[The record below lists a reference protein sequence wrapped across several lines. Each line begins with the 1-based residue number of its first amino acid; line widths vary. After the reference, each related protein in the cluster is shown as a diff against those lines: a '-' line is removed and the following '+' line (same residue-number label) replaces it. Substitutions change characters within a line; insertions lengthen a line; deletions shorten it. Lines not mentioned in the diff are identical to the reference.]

1 MKKLLLIALA
11 GLTFQANAQQVHLQS
26 GVLSPSANLNTQ
38 IPVSSWGTSLH
49 GRHYAIVQFSHAV
62 SVDDRAKIEAKTGI
76 RFFDYIPRWAFIA
89 SLPDGISLP
98 SLAQYDIRSV
108 LPYETNYKIAV
119 ELNERPF
126 PAYMQQPNGQISVLL
141 SLHNDVNVNEAI
153 QQMTSLQMRV
163 MGVQGGQFLQVVIK
177 ESDINRLAS
186 LPFVKYVEPASAPG
200 VPENLQSRTNHRIN
214 TLDAEYASG
223 LHFTGDSVA
232 VAIGDDGEIGP
243 HIDFKNRIFNHTTG
257 NFGTHCDHVSGIVGG
272 AGNFNPNTKGNASGA
287 TLHIYDDYDNL
298 TNAPADYVN
307 LGVRITSNSLGQT
320 CNGGYNSN
328 AVSSDNLINGQTS
341 LLSVHSAGNSGQ
353 TTCGGVGQGFYT
365 ITGGYKAGKNVL
377 AVGNVQKDDII
388 APSSSRGPAKDGR
401 IKPEICAVG
410 TDVESTQPDNTYD
423 IFTGTSMACPAISG
437 TLATLYEAYRETHA
451 GVDPRSDVMKAVLM
465 NTADDLGNPG
475 PDFKYGYGR
484 VNARRANNVLENNY
498 FFVDSINNA
507 GQKVIVVNAP
517 AGIVGVRIML
527 YWHDRAG
534 ASGAAIPL
542 VNDLN
547 LDVLSPSNIS
557 YKPWV
562 LNKALNVASL
572 NANAV
577 RFTDSLN
584 NVEQVTIDSAQSGI
598 YIVTINGTDVP
609 QGPQKFVLT
618 YEFIYP
624 NITLTYPQGGE
635 SFVNGFTERVRWD
648 APAGNT
654 TFTLAYSN
662 DAGNTWNTINSTI
675 PASRRYFD
683 WTPPTLN
690 SGQIMMRVSRGAV
703 MDMSDTLF
711 SVIGVP
717 TGLTCDTACANTFH
731 LKWNPVNGADDYTV
745 YMLGN
750 KYMEVIGNSSTTDF
764 YVTSGVNAIDTFY
777 FAVSANNTSNG
788 AKGRRCNAYTK
799 LPGDINC
806 LDDAS
811 CTSVSIP
818 FTEVYT
824 CASGN
829 NIPVTIK
836 VKNPGFKD
844 LNNIPVSY
852 RINANPVVNEV
863 LPGVLLIGD
872 SVTYTFNTLAALAAA
887 GTYTITAWTGLLSD
901 INISNDT
908 SFTTASVIQVVS
920 TNVPNTE
927 DFEGNIYPPNGWRIF
942 DYDNSVKWQKTFCMQ
957 GISGSNTYAAYM
969 DFFNYNNKNQIDE
982 FQTAQYNL
990 TNVSADSVILSFD
1003 VAHAYGPLEQDTFS
1017 VWISDDCG
1025 ATYTALP
1032 YKKWGANLA
1041 TVGMM
1046 NSMFTPTQASQWRT
1060 DRVDLTAYKT
1070 KKVFVRFRGSNNKG
1084 NNLYLD
1090 NVNIQTKNAWPLGFN
1105 NLNGDHALI
1114 YPNPSDGH
1122 FTLEFYADAQKKVQY
1137 SVMNAAGQEI
1147 RRFQSA
1153 LYAGATR
1160 IQLNISD
1167 LPSGVYFLRITDGV
1181 HTQHAKLNKY

>member
-1 MKKLLLIALA
+1 MKKLILIALA
-11 GLTFQANAQQVHLQS
+11 GLALQVNAQQIHLQS
-26 GVLSPSANLNTQ
+26 GVISPANNLKTMM
-38 IPVSSWGTSLH
+38 PLTSWQGAFH
-49 GRHYAIVQFSHAV
+49 QKHYALVQFDHST
-62 SVDDRAKIEAKTGI
+62 SVEDRLKITEKTGI
-76 RFFDYIPRWAFIA
+76 RFFDYMPRWAFIA
-89 SLPDGISLP
+89 SLPENTVLSN
-98 SLAQYDIRSV
+98 LAQYGIRAV
-108 LPYETNYKIAV
+108 LPYETKYKIAV
-119 ELNERPF
+119 ELNDRPF
-126 PAYMQQPNGQISVLL
+126 PAFMLEPNGQINVLI
-141 SLHNDVNVNEAI
+141 SLHDDVNANEAV
-153 QQMTSLQMRV
+153 SLLALNQMRIK
-163 MGVQGGQFLQVVIK
+163 GVQDQQFLQVVIA
-177 ESDINRLAS
+177 EQDINRLAGM
-186 LPFVKYVEPASAPG
+186 PFVKYIEPASAPG
-200 VPENLQSRTNHRIN
+200 IPENLQSRTNHRIN
-214 TLDAEYASG
+214 VLDAEYSTG
-223 LHFTGDSVA
+223 LHYTGDSVA
-232 VAIGDDGEIGP
+232 VGIGDDGQIGP
-243 HIDFKNRIFNHTTG
+243 HIDFKNRMVDHT
-257 NFGTHCDHVSGIVGG
+257 NSNSGTHCDHVSGIVGG
-272 AGNFNPNTKGNASGA
+272 AGNFNPNTKGNAAGS
-287 TLHIYDDYDNL
+287 TLHIYDDYQNL
-298 TNAPADYVN
+298 TNAAADYVN
-307 LGVRITSNSLGQT
+307 AGIRITSNSLGQT
-320 CNGGYNSN
+320 CNGGYNAN
-328 AVSSDNLINGQTS
+328 AVTSDNIINAQTS

-365 ITGGYKAGKNVL
+365 ITGGYKAGKNVIS
-377 AVGNVQKDDII
+377 VGNVQKDDNI

-437 TLATLYEAYRETHA
+437 TLATLYEAYRKTHA
-451 GVDPRSDVMKAVLM
+451 NVDPRSDVMKAVLM

-484 VNARRANNVLENNY
+484 VNARRAFDVLQNNY
-498 FFVDSINNA
+498 FILDSINNG
-507 GQKVIVVNAP
+507 GQKLKLINAP
-517 AGIVGVRIML
+517 AGIVGIRIML

-547 LDVLSPSNIS
+547 LDVLSPNNTG

-562 LNKALNVASL
+562 LNKANNVAAL
-572 NANAV
+572 NSNAV
-577 RFTDSLN
+577 RFIDSLN

-624 NITLTYPQGGE
+624 DITLIYPQGGE

-648 APAGNT
+648 APVGNT
-654 TFTLAYSN
+654 PFTLEYSD
-662 DAGNTWNTINSTI
+662 DAGNSWNTISSTI
-675 PASRRYFD
+675 QATRRYFD

-731 LKWNPVNGADDYTV
+731 LKWNPVNGADNYTV

-750 KYMEVIGNSSTTDF
+750 KYMEVIGTSNTPDF
-764 YVTSGVNAIDTFY
+764 YVTSGVNAVDTFY
-777 FAVSANNTSNG
+777 FAVTANNSLNG

-799 LPGDINC
+799 FPGDINC

-811 CTSVSIP
+811 CASVSVP
-818 FTEVYT
+818 FTETYT

-852 RINANPVVNEV
+852 QINANPIVNEV
-863 LPGVLLIGD
+863 VPGLLIIGD
-872 SVTYTFNTLAALAAA
+872 SINYTFNTLAAMAAA
-887 GTYTITAWTGLLSD
+887 GTYTIKAWTGLLSD

-908 SFTTASVIQVVS
+908 SVTSATVVQA
-920 TNVPNTE
+920 VPAIVPSTE
-927 DFEGNIYPPNGWRIF
+927 DFEGNAFAPNGWRIY
-942 DYDNSVKWQKTFCMQ
+942 DYDNNVKWQKTFCMQ
-957 GISGSNTYAAYM
+957 GISGANTYAAYM

-1003 VAHAYGPLEQDTFS
+1003 VAHAYGPMEQDTFS
-1017 VWISDDCG
+1017 VWISEDCG
-1025 ATYTALP
+1025 ATYQPLP

-1046 NSMFTPTQASQWRT
+1046 NTMFSPTLASQWRT

-1070 KKVFVRFRGSNNKG
+1070 KKVFIRFRGSNNKG

-1090 NVNIQTKNAWPLGFN
+1090 NINVQTKNAWPLGMN
-1105 NLNGDHALI
+1105 DLNGDHALI

-1122 FTLEFYADAQKKVQY
+1122 FTLEFYADSQKKVSY

-1147 RRFQSA
+1147 RRFQTQ
-1153 LYAGATR
+1153 LFAGATR
-1160 IQLNISD
+1160 TQLNISD

-1181 HTQHAKLNKY
+1181 RTQHAKLNKY